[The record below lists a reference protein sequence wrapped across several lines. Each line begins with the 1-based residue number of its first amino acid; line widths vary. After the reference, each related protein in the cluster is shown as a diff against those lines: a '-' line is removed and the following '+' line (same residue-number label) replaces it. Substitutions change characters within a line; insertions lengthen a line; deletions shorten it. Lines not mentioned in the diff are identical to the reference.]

1 MAADWPAQKAKIEK
15 ILEKMEY
22 GVDFD
27 EMQEEDVMIILKE
40 FDRRLVNVE
49 DDDLR
54 KELSEVVHETFGLLQ
69 NKPMANWGDGVIK
82 NMEMLVDMINKKL

>member
-1 MAADWPAQKAKIEK
+1 MAEDWQAQRAKIEK

-27 EMQEEDVMIILKE
+27 EMQEEDVNIILTE

-69 NKPMANWGDGVIK
+69 NKPVPNWGDDVIK
-82 NMEMLVDMINKKL
+82 NMEMLVDMIDNKL

>member
-1 MAADWPAQKAKIEK
+1 MAADWEAQKNKIED

-27 EMQEEDVMIILKE
+27 EMQVENVTIILKD
-40 FDRRLVNVE
+40 FDRNLVNVE
-49 DDDLR
+49 DDNLR

-69 NKPMANWGDGVIK
+69 NRPMANWGDGVIK
-82 NMEMLVDMINKKL
+82 NMEMLIDMINKKL